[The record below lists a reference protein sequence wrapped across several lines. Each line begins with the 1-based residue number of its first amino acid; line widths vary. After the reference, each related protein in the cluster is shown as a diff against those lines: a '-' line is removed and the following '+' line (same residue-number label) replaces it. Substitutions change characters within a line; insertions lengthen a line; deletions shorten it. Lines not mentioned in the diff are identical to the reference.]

1 MVSAFFFLK
10 EKGFL
15 KRICN
20 PQVSSGQLEKWNR
33 LLDPAKPEQLIFE
46 DVEGEEG
53 ISLDDEDEELEG
65 EEEEMGEEEN
75 ELEEESSSEEGSAS
89 GESHCCEEPGR
100 QKTSAYR

>member
-1 MVSAFFFLK
+1 MHIGPSNL
-10 EKGFL
+10 
-15 KRICN
+15 
-20 PQVSSGQLEKWNR
+20 QVSSGQLEKWNR

-53 ISLDDEDEELEG
+53 ISLDDEEEELEG
-65 EEEEMGEEEN
+65 EEEELGEEEN

>member
-1 MVSAFFFLK
+1 M
-10 EKGFL
+10 
-15 KRICN
+15 
-20 PQVSSGQLEKWNR
+20 SSGQLEKWNR

-53 ISLDDEDEELEG
+53 ISLDDEEEELEG
-65 EEEEMGEEEN
+65 EEEELGEEDT
-75 ELEEESSSEEGSAS
+75 SSEEGSAS

>member
-1 MVSAFFFLK
+1 MYN
-10 EKGFL
+10 GP
-15 KRICN
+15 CN
-20 PQVSSGQLEKWNR
+20 PQVSSGQLEKWKR

-53 ISLDDEDEELEG
+53 ISLDDEEEELEG
-65 EEEEMGEEEN
+65 EEEELVEEEN

>member
-1 MVSAFFFLK
+1 M
-10 EKGFL
+10 
-15 KRICN
+15 
-20 PQVSSGQLEKWNR
+20 EKWNR

-53 ISLDDEDEELEG
+53 ISLDDEEGELEG
-65 EEEEMGEEEN
+65 EEEELGEEEN